1 LAASTSLPR
10 TATTSVSKQ
19 GNPDMDVLNETR
31 HTLKV
36 PVTFEGKEHTFIP
49 LRRIKG
55 KDLRAIT
62 REDDTTEKT
71 FLIIRLLSNW
81 PPEGVDELDGE
92 DIEAISKIIEG
103 FMGKRARR

>member
-1 LAASTSLPR
+1 
-10 TATTSVSKQ
+10 
-19 GNPDMDVLNETR
+19 MDVQKEVR

-36 PVTFEGKEHTFIP
+36 PVNFEGKEHTYIT

-62 REDDTTEKT
+62 REEDKIEQT
-71 FLIIRLLSNW
+71 FLVIRLLSSW
-81 PPEGVDELDGE
+81 PPEGIDELDGE